1 LFPDEKGKTVQ
12 NQIYTAASWSQK
24 KQKHAPHQQLTKNK
38 KKNGA
43 CMGRTSNLKFKGGLI
58 QEAETDI
65 IILTCCPGCKANAK
79 SSPHPLSKAA
89 NVESD
94 AANRGRVKGERGR
107 KDEMKR
113 SEGNAKET
121 YL

>member
-1 LFPDEKGKTVQ
+1 
-12 NQIYTAASWSQK
+12 
-24 KQKHAPHQQLTKNK
+24 
-38 KKNGA
+38 
-43 CMGRTSNLKFKGGLI
+43 MGRTSNLKFKGGLM

-65 IILTCCPGCKANAK
+65 ILTCCSGFKVNAK

-107 KDEMKR
+107 KHEMKR

-121 YL
+121 YQ

>member
-1 LFPDEKGKTVQ
+1 
-12 NQIYTAASWSQK
+12 
-24 KQKHAPHQQLTKNK
+24 
-38 KKNGA
+38 
-43 CMGRTSNLKFKGGLI
+43 MGRTSNLKFKGGLI
-58 QEAETDI
+58 QEAETDMVG
-65 IILTCCPGCKANAK
+65 PGCKVNAK
-79 SSPHPLSKAA
+79 SSPHPLSKAD

-121 YL
+121 YLKKLQNHHEPGKGAPR